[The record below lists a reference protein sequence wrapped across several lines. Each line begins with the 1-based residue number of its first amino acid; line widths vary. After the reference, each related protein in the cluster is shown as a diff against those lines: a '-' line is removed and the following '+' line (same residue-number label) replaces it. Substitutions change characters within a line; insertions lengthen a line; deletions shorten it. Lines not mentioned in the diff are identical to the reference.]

1 MPLLSVSGL
10 TKSFGGLRALDNLT
24 FDVEEGKIVGVIGP
38 NGAGKSTLFAVLTGF
53 YPASHGAWWLDG
65 KPLRGLPPEE
75 ICRRGMVRTFQIVQP
90 FAGMT
95 VLENAM
101 VAAVSRSQT
110 RVIAKRQAEEA
121 LELVGLS
128 SKRDLPVPSLT
139 LADKKALEMAK
150 ACASGARLILL
161 DEVMA
166 GLRPVEVE
174 RVVATILMLRE
185 QRKLTFLIVEHLM
198 DAVMALSD
206 EILVLNFGA
215 LLAQG
220 PPEKIQSDA
229 RVLEAYLGVS
239 LDA

>member
-24 FDVEEGKIVGVIGP
+24 FDVEEGNIVGVIGP
-38 NGAGKSTLFAVLTGF
+38 NGAGKSTLFAVLAGF
-53 YPASHGAWWLDG
+53 HPASHGAWWLDG
-65 KPLRGLPPEE
+65 KPLRGLRPEE
-75 ICRRGMVRTFQIVQP
+75 ICSRGMVRTFQIVQP
-90 FAGMT
+90 FVTLT
-95 VLENAM
+95 VMENVM
-101 VAAVSRSQT
+101 VAAVSRSRT
-110 RVIAKRQAEEA
+110 RAIAMRHAEEA
-121 LELVGLS
+121 LEWVGLL

-139 LADKKALEMAK
+139 LADMKALEMAK

-161 DEVMA
+161 DEVMS
-166 GLRPVEVE
+166 GLRPAEVE
-174 RVVATILMLRE
+174 RVVATILTLRE
-185 QRKLTFLIVEHLM
+185 QKGLTFLIVEHLM

-220 PPEKIQSDA
+220 TPEKIRSDA
-229 RVLEAYLGVS
+229 KVLEAYLGVS

>member
-1 MPLLSVSGL
+1 MSLLSVSGL

-53 YPASHGAWWLDG
+53 YPASNGAWWLDG

-101 VAAVSRSQT
+101 VAAVSRSPT
-110 RVIAKRQAEEA
+110 RASAMRRAEEA
-121 LELVGLS
+121 LEWVGLS
-128 SKRDLPVPSLT
+128 SKRNLPVPSLT

-166 GLRPVEVE
+166 GLRPGEVD
-174 RVVATILMLRE
+174 RVVATILTLRE

-220 PPEKIQSDA
+220 SPEKIQTDA
-229 RVLEAYLGVS
+229 KVLEAYLGVS
-239 LDA
+239 LDD

>member
-10 TKSFGGLRALDNLT
+10 KKSFGGLRALDDLT
-24 FDVEEGKIVGVIGP
+24 FDVEEGKIIGVIGP

-53 YPASHGAWWLDG
+53 YPATEGAWWLDG

-101 VAAVSRSQT
+101 VAAVSRSPT
-110 RVIAKRQAEEA
+110 RASAMRRAEEA
-121 LELVGLS
+121 LEWVGLS
-128 SKRDLPVPSLT
+128 SKRNLPVPSLT

-166 GLRPVEVE
+166 GLRPGEVD
-174 RVVATILMLRE
+174 RVVATILTLRE
-185 QRKLTFLIVEHLM
+185 QRKLTFLIVEHNMGMIAELC
-198 DAVMALSD
+198 DRVVVLAEGKRLAEGRFD
-206 EILVLNFGA
+206 EVRA
-215 LLAQG
+215 D
-220 PPEKIQSDA
+220 E
-229 RVLEAYLGVS
+229 RVQTAYLGS
-239 LDA
+239 RH